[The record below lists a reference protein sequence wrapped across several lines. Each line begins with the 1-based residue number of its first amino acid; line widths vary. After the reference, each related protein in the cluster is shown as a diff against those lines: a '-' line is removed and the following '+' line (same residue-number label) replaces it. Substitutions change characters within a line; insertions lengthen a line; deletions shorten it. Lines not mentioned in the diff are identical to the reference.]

1 MTDQPKDQKKQ
12 AGQKVSGKE
21 KMREKADGLAQR
33 VKEKIVIPQKQVE
46 ELFNPILEKYKK
58 AGLKLSLEKETE
70 LRVKF
75 QETINDF
82 SSTPLPSTRIEQ
94 AQRLL
99 DERLNTLLEHQ
110 RELETAIEEALATQ
124 LTRLLPQITMANSVA
139 ASAQIAAAEAAQE
152 TREATERAVKAERQI
167 ASQAQ
172 KISEQNIK
180 LQTAETSI
188 REAGRVIHD
197 MLSEQNKKTITPPIK
212 TKAVSDAIA
221 AASKILVDLNRSDK
235 AQKAGEDQTPTK
247 TKTITTNSPAYKNFA
262 KLMNALTTQNE
273 KDQVIAH
280 IQSSLVSS
288 LITHDSKT
296 KDPKHSS
303 SKGRDNQKVFLNL
316 VKSQF
321 EKKNTADLMKEWK
334 NLDTLKKNY
343 TDTNRNIIPKLP
355 EFLPGKKREAPISST
370 RLQQLTHLAKI
381 ATTLQ
386 TSNNPRE
393 ATRAMF
399 AAIGRI
405 QAELKQE
412 HNYLGSKLDK
422 MLIKMEEDLKKG
434 LMPATLTQNEIKVA
448 KEHGAAQAVTEKAVK
463 KASSKK

>member
-188 REAGRVIHD
+188 REAGRVISD
-197 MLSEQNKKTITPPIK
+197 MLEEQNKKTIKPLIR

-221 AASKILVDLNRSDK
+221 AASKILVDLNQLDK
-235 AQKAGEDQTPTK
+235 AKI
-247 TKTITTNSPAYKNFA
+247 ITANSPAYKNFA
-262 KLMNALTTQNE
+262 KLMGALTTQNE
-273 KDQVIAH
+273 KDQVISH
-280 IQSSLVSS
+280 IQSSLISS
-288 LITHDSKT
+288 PNHSRT
-296 KDPKHSS
+296 K
-303 SKGRDNQKVFLNL
+303 GQDNQEVFLKL
-316 VKSQF
+316 VKLQF
-321 EKKNTADLMKEWK
+321 EKKGISTLLSEWK
-334 NLDTLKKNY
+334 NVDKLKTNY
-343 TDTNRNIIPKLP
+343 LRTNRNVIPHLP
-355 EFLPGKKREAPISST
+355 KFLPSKGEEAISEKRLTQLRRLGGAAAVAANQNDPKEA
-370 RLQQLTHLAKI
+370 A
-381 ATTLQ
+381 
-386 TSNNPRE
+386 
-393 ATRAMF
+393 RAMF
-399 AAIGRI
+399 KIIGQI
-405 QAELKQE
+405 QAELKHE

-434 LMPATLTQNEIKVA
+434 LMPAALTQNEIKVA
-448 KEHGAAQAVTEKAVK
+448 KEHGAAQSVNEQTRK
-463 KASSKK
+463 KTSKKN